1 MLSWSAWV
9 YIRRVTALSLWPKAS
24 LTEATSAPL
33 VMAILANVCPYVII
47 NHPSAIIT
55 FFRLKVNTLF
65 QIKIY
70 SERGDL
76 LCTQESVIC
85 VRMLI

>member
-1 MLSWSAWV
+1 MDREASPASAFSSS
-9 YIRRVTALSLWPKAS
+9 YNSTGIKIEIAFFEP
-24 LTEATSAPL
+24 
-33 VMAILANVCPYVII
+33 CVII

-85 VRMLI
+85 VRMLICRR